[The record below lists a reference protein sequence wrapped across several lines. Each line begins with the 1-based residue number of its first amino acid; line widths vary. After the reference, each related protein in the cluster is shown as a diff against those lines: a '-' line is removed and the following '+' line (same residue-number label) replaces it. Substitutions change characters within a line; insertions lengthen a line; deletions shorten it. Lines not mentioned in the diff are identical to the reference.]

1 LRSPSYSW
9 HSRGLAMSLIEIE
22 DLTFS
27 YTSQRQEPALRNLS
41 CSIEQGS
48 FVGITGLADAGKS
61 TFCRLIAG
69 YIPHFFHGEFSGRVS
84 VAATDTRETT
94 IGELAERVGFVFE
107 NPFDQLTG
115 ASLTVLEEAA
125 FALENMG
132 LAREEIRLR
141 AEKSLSQ
148 VGMGDLKDRHPQQLS
163 GGQSQRLALA
173 SILAVQPEVFIL
185 DEPTSQLDPLGVEE
199 VFDVIT
205 DMHSTGNTLIVV
217 SQDLDHLAIRAD
229 RLIVIDRGE
238 IKWDGEPRE
247 VLLDAAE
254 ARYPILIP
262 DVLQI
267 SRKLREAGRIP
278 SNSPVPLTVV
288 QAAKELSSIDTPG
301 SAAQTIASDRTSRRS
316 KEKRSNEI
324 VFEDVHF
331 DYPTGVSAIRGISL
345 SLDEGCVCIVGQ
357 NGSGKTTFA
366 RHLNGL
372 LKPTR
377 GHVLVRGKDTREYRV
392 AELAREVGLA
402 FQNPDD
408 QLFRSTVE
416 EEVRF
421 GPDNVGASPEESK
434 RLVTSAMELMG
445 LEAVREKKPHDL
457 GVPERKRVATASVIA
472 MNTPVVVLDE
482 PSGGQDA
489 EGIDLLGHLV
499 GHLVE
504 QGKLVIVVTHD
515 VKFAARQADRVIAL
529 HQGQVLLDDDPRTVF
544 GREEDLALTHVE
556 PPAVTR
562 LGKLLGL
569 DETLLLPEELVADF
583 APE

>member
-1 LRSPSYSW
+1 MADS
-9 HSRGLAMSLIEIE
+9 AVSLIEIE

-27 YTSQRQEPALRNLS
+27 YSTQQHEPALRNLS

-48 FVGITGLADAGKS
+48 FVGITGLAEAGKS

-69 YIPHFFHGEFSGRVS
+69 YIPHFFQGEFSGRVN
-84 VAATDTRETT
+84 VAGKDTRETT
-94 IGELAERVGFVFE
+94 IGELAEWVGFVFE

-132 LAREEIRLR
+132 LAREQIRLR
-141 AEKSLSQ
+141 AEKSLTQ
-148 VGMGDLKDRHPQQLS
+148 VGMEDLKDRHPQQLS

-199 VFDVIT
+199 VFDVIS
-205 DMHSTGNTLIVV
+205 DMHTRGNTLIVV
-217 SQDLDHLAIRAD
+217 SQDLDHLALRAD
-229 RLIVIDRGE
+229 RLMVIDKGE

-247 VLLDAAE
+247 VLLEAAE

-262 DVLQI
+262 DVLEI
-267 SRKLREAGRIP
+267 SRKLRAAGRIP
-278 SNSPVPLTVV
+278 SNPPLPLTVE
-288 QAAKELSSIDTPG
+288 QAANELYSIGTPG
-301 SAAQTIASDRTSRRS
+301 SAETIAAGRTSRHSKVESS
-316 KEKRSNEI
+316 KEL
-324 VFEDVHF
+324 VFEDVHY
-331 DYPTGVSAIRGISL
+331 DYPTGVSAIRGVSL

-357 NGSGKTTFA
+357 NGAGKTTFA
-366 RHLNGL
+366 KHLNGL
-372 LKPTR
+372 LRPTR
-377 GHVLVRGKDTREYRV
+377 GRVLVRGKDTREYRV

-421 GPDNVGASPEESK
+421 GPDNVGAGPEEAK
-434 RLVTSAMELMG
+434 RMVAFAMDLMG
-445 LEAVREKKPHDL
+445 LEAVPEKKPHDL

-482 PSGGQDA
+482 PTGGQDA
-489 EGIDLLGHLV
+489 EGIELLGQLV
-499 GHLVE
+499 GQLVQ
-504 QGKLVIVVTHD
+504 QGKLVVVVTHD
-515 VKFAARQADRVIAL
+515 VNFAARHADRVIAL
-529 HQGQVLLDDDPRTVF
+529 YQGRVLLDDYPRTVF
-544 GREEDLALTHVE
+544 GREETLACTHVE

-569 DETLLLPEELVADF
+569 DETLLSSEELLAVY

>member
-1 LRSPSYSW
+1 MADS
-9 HSRGLAMSLIEIE
+9 AVSLIEIE

-27 YTSQRQEPALRNLS
+27 YSTQQHEPALRNLS

-48 FVGITGLADAGKS
+48 FVGITGLAEAGKS

-69 YIPHFFHGEFSGRVS
+69 YIPHFFQGEFSGRVN
-84 VAATDTRETT
+84 VAGKDTRETT
-94 IGELAERVGFVFE
+94 IGELAEWVGFVFE

-132 LAREEIRLR
+132 LAREQIRLR
-141 AEKSLSQ
+141 AEKSLTQ
-148 VGMGDLKDRHPQQLS
+148 VGMEDLKDRHPQQLS

-199 VFDVIT
+199 VFDVIS
-205 DMHSTGNTLIVV
+205 DMHTRGNTLIVV

-229 RLIVIDRGE
+229 RLMVIDKGE
-238 IKWDGEPRE
+238 IKWDGEPQE
-247 VLLDAAE
+247 VLLEAAE

-262 DVLQI
+262 DVLEI
-267 SRKLREAGRIP
+267 SRKLRAAGRLP
-278 SNSPVPLTVV
+278 SNPPLPLTVE
-288 QAAKELSSIDTPG
+288 QAAIELSSIDTSG
-301 SAAQTIASDRTSRRS
+301 SDETIAAGRTSRHSKVESS
-316 KEKRSNEI
+316 KELLL
-324 VFEDVHF
+324 EDVHY
-331 DYPTGVSAIRGISL
+331 DYPTGVSAIRGVSL
-345 SLDEGCVCIVGQ
+345 SLDEGCVCIIGQ
-357 NGSGKTTFA
+357 NGAGKTTFA
-366 RHLNGL
+366 KHLNGL
-372 LKPTR
+372 LRPTR
-377 GHVLVRGKDTREYRV
+377 GRVLVRGKDTREYRV

-421 GPDNVGASPEESK
+421 GPDNVGAGPEEAK
-434 RLVTSAMELMG
+434 RMVAFAMDLMG
-445 LEAVREKKPHDL
+445 LEAVPEKKPHDL
-457 GVPERKRVATASVIA
+457 GVSERKRVATASVIA

-482 PSGGQDA
+482 PTGGQDA
-489 EGIDLLGHLV
+489 EGIELLGQLV
-499 GHLVE
+499 GQLVR
-504 QGKLVIVVTHD
+504 QGKLVVIVTHD
-515 VKFAARQADRVIAL
+515 VMFAARHADRVIAL
-529 HQGQVLLDDDPRTVF
+529 YQGRVLLDDDPRTVF
-544 GREEDLALTHVE
+544 GREETLARTHVE

-569 DETLLLPEELVADF
+569 EETFLSPEELLAVF

>member
-1 LRSPSYSW
+1 
-9 HSRGLAMSLIEIE
+9 MSLIEIE

-27 YTSQRQEPALRNLS
+27 YAAQRQEPALRNVS
-41 CSIEQGS
+41 CTIEQGT
-48 FVGITGLADAGKS
+48 FVGITGLAEAGKS

-69 YIPHFFHGEFSGRVS
+69 YIPHFFHGELSGRVS
-84 VAATDTRETT
+84 VAGTDTREAT

-132 LAREEIRLR
+132 LKREEIRLR

-148 VGMGDLKDRHPQQLS
+148 VGMEELKDRHPQQLS

-205 DMHSTGNTLIVV
+205 NMHRGGNTLIVV
-217 SQDLDHLAIRAD
+217 SQDLDHLAVRAD
-229 RLIVIDRGE
+229 RLIAIDKGE
-238 IKWDGEPRE
+238 IKWDGEPRD
-247 VLLDAAE
+247 VLLEAAE
-254 ARYPILIP
+254 ASYPILIP
-262 DVLQI
+262 DVLEI

-278 SNSPVPLTVV
+278 SDSPVPLTVE
-288 QAAKELSSIDTPG
+288 QAAHELSSIDTTG
-301 SAAQTIASDRTSRRS
+301 SASQAIAAGRTSRRS
-316 KEKRSNEI
+316 KTQSSDEI
-324 VFEDVHF
+324 LFEDVYY

-357 NGSGKTTFA
+357 NGAGKTTLA

-377 GHVLVRGKDTREYRV
+377 GRVLVRGKDTREYRV

-421 GPDNVGASPEESK
+421 GPDNVGASREESR
-434 RLVTSAMELMG
+434 RLIDSAIDLMG

-482 PSGGQDA
+482 PTGGQDA
-489 EGIDLLGHLV
+489 EGIDLLGQLV
-499 GHLVE
+499 DTLVQ
-504 QGKLVIVVTHD
+504 QGKLVLVVTHD
-515 VKFAARQADRVIAL
+515 VEFAARHADRVIAL
-529 HQGQVLLDDDPRTVF
+529 HQGRVLLDDDPRTVF
-544 GREEDLALTHVE
+544 GREEDLVRTHVE

-569 DETLLLPEELVADF
+569 DETLLLPEELLAVF

>member
-1 LRSPSYSW
+1 MANS
-9 HSRGLAMSLIEIE
+9 AVSLIEIE

-27 YTSQRQEPALRNLS
+27 YSTQQHEPALRNLS

-48 FVGITGLADAGKS
+48 FVGITGLAEAGKS

-69 YIPHFFHGEFSGRVS
+69 YIPHFFQGEFSGRVN
-84 VAATDTRETT
+84 VAGKDTTETT
-94 IGELAERVGFVFE
+94 IGELAEWVGFVFE

-132 LAREEIRLR
+132 LAREQIRLR
-141 AEKSLSQ
+141 AEKSLTQ
-148 VGMGDLKDRHPQQLS
+148 VGMEDLKDRHPQQLS

-173 SILAVQPEVFIL
+173 SIIAVQPEVFIL

-199 VFDVIT
+199 VFDVIS
-205 DMHSTGNTLIVV
+205 DMHTRGNTLIVV
-217 SQDLDHLAIRAD
+217 SQDLDHLAIRSD
-229 RLIVIDRGE
+229 RLMVIDKGE

-247 VLLDAAE
+247 VLLEAAE

-262 DVLQI
+262 DVLEI
-267 SRKLREAGRIP
+267 SRKLRAAGRIP
-278 SNSPVPLTVV
+278 SNPPLPLTVE
-288 QAAKELSSIDTPG
+288 QAANELSSIDIPG
-301 SAAQTIASDRTSRRS
+301 SAETIAAGRTSRHWKVESS
-316 KEKRSNEI
+316 KELL
-324 VFEDVHF
+324 FEDVHY
-331 DYPTGVSAIRGISL
+331 DYPTGVSAIRGVSL

-357 NGSGKTTFA
+357 NGAGKTTFA
-366 RHLNGL
+366 KHLNGL
-372 LKPTR
+372 LRPTR
-377 GHVLVRGKDTREYRV
+377 GRVLVRGKDTREYRV

-421 GPDNVGASPEESK
+421 GPDNVGASPEEAK
-434 RLVTSAMELMG
+434 RMVAFAMDLMG
-445 LEAVREKKPHDL
+445 LEAVPEKKPHDL

-482 PSGGQDA
+482 PTGGQDA
-489 EGIDLLGHLV
+489 EGIELLGQLV
-499 GHLVE
+499 GQLVQ
-504 QGKLVIVVTHD
+504 QGKLVVVVTHD
-515 VKFAARQADRVIAL
+515 VMFAARHADRVIAL
-529 HQGQVLLDDDPRTVF
+529 YQGRVLLDDDPRTVF
-544 GREEDLALTHVE
+544 GREETLARTHVE

-569 DETLLLPEELVADF
+569 DETLLSPEELLAVF

>member
-1 LRSPSYSW
+1 MADS
-9 HSRGLAMSLIEIE
+9 AVSLIEIE

-27 YTSQRQEPALRNLS
+27 YSTQQHEPALRNLS

-48 FVGITGLADAGKS
+48 FVGITGLAEAGKS

-69 YIPHFFHGEFSGRVS
+69 YIPHFFQGEFSGRVN
-84 VAATDTRETT
+84 VAGKDTRETT
-94 IGELAERVGFVFE
+94 IGELAEWVGFVFE

-132 LAREEIRLR
+132 LAREQIRLR
-141 AEKSLSQ
+141 AEKSLTQ
-148 VGMGDLKDRHPQQLS
+148 VGMEDLKDRHPQQLS

-173 SILAVQPEVFIL
+173 SILAIQPEVFIL

-199 VFDVIT
+199 VFDVIS
-205 DMHSTGNTLIVV
+205 DMHTRGNTLIVV

-229 RLIVIDRGE
+229 RLMVIDKAE

-247 VLLDAAE
+247 VLLEAAE

-262 DVLQI
+262 DVLEI
-267 SRKLREAGRIP
+267 SCKLRAAGRIP
-278 SNSPVPLTVV
+278 SNPPLPLTVE
-288 QAAKELSSIDTPG
+288 QAANELSSIVTPD
-301 SAAQTIASDRTSRRS
+301 SAEIIAAGRTSRHSKVESS
-316 KEKRSNEI
+316 KEL
-324 VFEDVHF
+324 VFEDVHY
-331 DYPTGVSAIRGISL
+331 DYPTGVSAIRGVSL

-357 NGSGKTTFA
+357 NGAGKTTFA
-366 RHLNGL
+366 KHLNGL
-372 LKPTR
+372 LRPTR
-377 GHVLVRGKDTREYRV
+377 GRVLVRGKDTREYRV

-421 GPDNVGASPEESK
+421 GPDNVGAGPEEAK
-434 RLVTSAMELMG
+434 RMVAFAMDLMG
-445 LEAVREKKPHDL
+445 LEAVPEKKPHDL

-482 PSGGQDA
+482 PTGGQDA
-489 EGIDLLGHLV
+489 EGIELLGQLV
-499 GHLVE
+499 GQLVQ
-504 QGKLVIVVTHD
+504 QGKLVVVVTHD
-515 VKFAARQADRVIAL
+515 VNFAARHADRVIAL
-529 HQGQVLLDDDPRTVF
+529 YQGRVLLDDVPRTVF
-544 GREEDLALTHVE
+544 GREETLARTHVE

-569 DETLLLPEELVADF
+569 EETLLSPEELLAVF

>member
-1 LRSPSYSW
+1 
-9 HSRGLAMSLIEIE
+9 MSLIEIE

-27 YTSQRQEPALRNLS
+27 YSTQQHEPALRNLS

-48 FVGITGLADAGKS
+48 FVGITGLAEAGKS

-69 YIPHFFHGEFSGRVS
+69 YIPHFFQGEFSGRVN
-84 VAATDTRETT
+84 VAGKDTRETT
-94 IGELAERVGFVFE
+94 IGELAEWVGFVFE

-132 LAREEIRLR
+132 LAREQIRLR
-141 AEKSLSQ
+141 AEKSLTQ
-148 VGMGDLKDRHPQQLS
+148 VGMEDLKDRHPQQLS

-173 SILAVQPEVFIL
+173 SILAIQPEVFIL
-185 DEPTSQLDPLGVEE
+185 DEPASQLDPLGVEE
-199 VFDVIT
+199 VFDVIS
-205 DMHSTGNTLIVV
+205 DMHTRGNTLIVV

-229 RLIVIDRGE
+229 RLMVIDKAE

-247 VLLDAAE
+247 VLLEAAE

-262 DVLQI
+262 DVLEI
-267 SRKLREAGRIP
+267 SRKLRAAGRIP
-278 SNSPVPLTVV
+278 SNPPLPLTVE
-288 QAAKELSSIDTPG
+288 QAANELSSIDTPG
-301 SAAQTIASDRTSRRS
+301 SAETIAAGRTSRHSKVESS
-316 KEKRSNEI
+316 KEL
-324 VFEDVHF
+324 VFEDVHY
-331 DYPTGVSAIRGISL
+331 DYPTGVSAIRGVSL

-357 NGSGKTTFA
+357 NGAGKTTFA
-366 RHLNGL
+366 KHLNGL
-372 LKPTR
+372 LRPTR
-377 GHVLVRGKDTREYRV
+377 GRVLVRGKDTREYRV

-421 GPDNVGASPEESK
+421 GPDNVGAGPEEAK
-434 RLVTSAMELMG
+434 RMVAFAMDLMG
-445 LEAVREKKPHDL
+445 LEAVPEKKPHDL

-482 PSGGQDA
+482 PTGGQDA
-489 EGIDLLGHLV
+489 EGIELLGQLV
-499 GHLVE
+499 GQLVQ
-504 QGKLVIVVTHD
+504 QGKLVVVVTHD
-515 VKFAARQADRVIAL
+515 VNFAARHADRVIAL
-529 HQGQVLLDDDPRTVF
+529 YQGRVLLDDDPRTVF
-544 GREEDLALTHVE
+544 AREETLARTHVE

-569 DETLLLPEELVADF
+569 NETLLLPEELLAVF
-583 APE
+583 ASE

>member
-1 LRSPSYSW
+1 
-9 HSRGLAMSLIEIE
+9 MSLIEIE

-27 YTSQRQEPALRNLS
+27 YASQRHEPALRNLS
-41 CSIEQGS
+41 CSIEQGT
-48 FVGITGLADAGKS
+48 FVGITGLAEAGKS

-69 YIPHFFHGEFSGRVS
+69 YIPHFFDGEFSGS
-84 VAATDTRETT
+84 VNVAGTDTRETT

-115 ASLTVLEEAA
+115 ASLTVLEETA

-132 LAREEIRLR
+132 LAREEIGLR

-199 VFDVIT
+199 VFEVIS
-205 DMHSTGNTLIVV
+205 DMHGRGNTLIVV
-217 SQDLDHLAIRAD
+217 SQDLDHLALHAD
-229 RLIVIDRGE
+229 RLMVIDKGE

-247 VLLDAAE
+247 VLLEAAE

-262 DVLQI
+262 DVLEI
-267 SRKLREAGRIP
+267 SRKLRAVGRIP
-278 SNSPVPLTVV
+278 SNSPVPLTVE
-288 QAAKELSSIDTPG
+288 QAARELSSIDAPG
-301 SAAQTIASDRTSRRS
+301 SAAETIAAGRTSRHS
-316 KEKRSNEI
+316 KVESRKELL
-324 VFEDVHF
+324 FEDVHY
-331 DYPTGVSAIRGISL
+331 DYPTGVSAIRGVSL

-357 NGSGKTTFA
+357 NGAGKTTFA
-366 RHLNGL
+366 KHLNGL
-372 LKPTR
+372 LRPTR
-377 GHVLVRGKDTREYRV
+377 GRVLVRGKDTREYRV

-421 GPDNVGASPEESK
+421 GPDNVGASAEEAK
-434 RLVTSAMELMG
+434 RLVASAMGLMG

-482 PSGGQDA
+482 PTGGQDA
-489 EGIDLLGHLV
+489 EGIALLGQLV
-499 GHLVE
+499 GQLVQ
-504 QGKLVIVVTHD
+504 QGKLVVVATHD
-515 VKFAARQADRVIAL
+515 VTFAARHADRIIAL
-529 HQGQVLLDDDPRTVF
+529 HQGRVLLDDDPRTVF
-544 GREEDLALTHVE
+544 GREEILARTHVE

-569 DETLLLPEELVADF
+569 ADTLLSPEELLTVFD
-583 APE
+583 PE

>member
-1 LRSPSYSW
+1 V
-9 HSRGLAMSLIEIE
+9 SLIEIE

-27 YTSQRQEPALRNLS
+27 YSTQQHEPALRNLS

-48 FVGITGLADAGKS
+48 FVGITGLAEAGKS

-69 YIPHFFHGEFSGRVS
+69 YIPHFFQGEFSGRVN
-84 VAATDTRETT
+84 VAGKDTRETT
-94 IGELAERVGFVFE
+94 IGELAEWVGFVFE

-132 LAREEIRLR
+132 LAREQIRLR
-141 AEKSLSQ
+141 AEKSLTQ
-148 VGMGDLKDRHPQQLS
+148 VGMEDLKDRHPQQLS

-199 VFDVIT
+199 VFDVIS
-205 DMHSTGNTLIVV
+205 DMHTRGNTLIVV

-229 RLIVIDRGE
+229 RLMVIDKAE

-247 VLLDAAE
+247 VLLEAAE

-262 DVLQI
+262 DVLEI
-267 SRKLREAGRIP
+267 SCKLRAAGRIP
-278 SNSPVPLTVV
+278 SNPPLPLTVE
-288 QAAKELSSIDTPG
+288 QAANELSSIVTPD
-301 SAAQTIASDRTSRRS
+301 SAEIIAAGRTSRHSKVESS
-316 KEKRSNEI
+316 KEL
-324 VFEDVHF
+324 VFEDVHY
-331 DYPTGVSAIRGISL
+331 DYPTGVSAIRGVSL

-357 NGSGKTTFA
+357 NGAGKTTFA
-366 RHLNGL
+366 KHLNGL
-372 LKPTR
+372 LRPTR
-377 GHVLVRGKDTREYRV
+377 GRVLVRGKDTREYRV

-421 GPDNVGASPEESK
+421 GPDNVGAGPEEAK
-434 RLVTSAMELMG
+434 RMVAFAMDLMG
-445 LEAVREKKPHDL
+445 LEAVPEKKPHDL

-482 PSGGQDA
+482 PTGGQDA
-489 EGIDLLGHLV
+489 EGIELLGQLV
-499 GHLVE
+499 GQLVQ
-504 QGKLVIVVTHD
+504 QGKLVVVVTHD
-515 VKFAARQADRVIAL
+515 VNFAARHADRVIAL
-529 HQGQVLLDDDPRTVF
+529 YQGRVLLDDYPRTVF
-544 GREEDLALTHVE
+544 GREETLACTHVE

-569 DETLLLPEELVADF
+569 DETLLSPEELLAVF

>member
-1 LRSPSYSW
+1 V
-9 HSRGLAMSLIEIE
+9 SLVEIE
-22 DLTFS
+22 ELTFS
-27 YTSQRQEPALRNLS
+27 YASQQHEPALRNLS
-41 CSIEQGS
+41 CTIEQGS
-48 FVGITGLADAGKS
+48 FVGITGLAEAGKS

-69 YIPHFFHGEFSGRVS
+69 YIPHFFHGEFSGKVN
-84 VAATDTRETT
+84 VAGTDTRETT

-141 AEKSLSQ
+141 AENSLSQ
-148 VGMGDLKDRHPQQLS
+148 VGMEDLKDRHPQQLS

-205 DMHSTGNTLIVV
+205 DMHRGGNTLIVV

-229 RLIVIDRGE
+229 RLMVIDRGE
-238 IKWDGEPRE
+238 IKWDGEPRK
-247 VLLDAAE
+247 VLLEAAE

-267 SRKLREAGRIP
+267 SRKLRAAGRIP
-278 SNSPVPLTVV
+278 STSPVPLTVE
-288 QAAKELSSIDTPG
+288 QAAKELSSINTPG
-301 SAAQTIASDRTSRRS
+301 SAAQTIAAGRTSRHSKVESS
-316 KEKRSNEI
+316 KEL
-324 VFEDVHF
+324 VFEDVHY
-331 DYPTGVSAIRGISL
+331 DYPTGVSAIRGVSL

-357 NGSGKTTFA
+357 NGAGKTTFA
-366 RHLNGL
+366 KHLNGL
-372 LKPTR
+372 LRPTR
-377 GHVLVRGKDTREYRV
+377 GRVMVRGKDTREYRV

-421 GPDNVGASPEESK
+421 GPDNVGASPEEAK
-434 RLVTSAMELMG
+434 RLVATAMDLMD

-457 GVPERKRVATASVIA
+457 GVPERKRVAIASVIA

-482 PSGGQDA
+482 PTGGQDA
-489 EGIDLLGHLV
+489 EGIDLLGQLV
-499 GHLVE
+499 AQLVR

-515 VKFAARQADRVIAL
+515 VKFAALHADRVIAL
-529 HQGQVLLDDDPRTVF
+529 HQGRVLLDDDPRTVF
-544 GREEDLALTHVE
+544 SREEALARTHVE
-556 PPAVTR
+556 PPAVTQ

-569 DETLLLPEELVADF
+569 EETLLLPEELLAVF

>member
-1 LRSPSYSW
+1 
-9 HSRGLAMSLIEIE
+9 MSLIEIE

-27 YTSQRQEPALRNLS
+27 YASQRHEPALRNLS
-41 CSIEQGS
+41 CSIEQGT
-48 FVGITGLADAGKS
+48 FVGITGLAEAGKS

-69 YIPHFFHGEFSGRVS
+69 YIPHFFDGEFSGS
-84 VAATDTRETT
+84 VNVAGTDTRETT

-115 ASLTVLEEAA
+115 ASLTVLEETA

-132 LAREEIRLR
+132 LAREEIGLR

-199 VFDVIT
+199 VFEVIS
-205 DMHSTGNTLIVV
+205 DMHGRGNTLIVV
-217 SQDLDHLAIRAD
+217 SQDLDHLALHAD
-229 RLIVIDRGE
+229 RLMVIDKGE

-247 VLLDAAE
+247 VLLEAAE

-262 DVLQI
+262 DVLEI
-267 SRKLREAGRIP
+267 SRKLRAVGRIP
-278 SNSPVPLTVV
+278 SNSPVPLTVE
-288 QAAKELSSIDTPG
+288 QAARELSSIDAPG
-301 SAAQTIASDRTSRRS
+301 SAAETIAAGRTSRHS
-316 KEKRSNEI
+316 KVESRKELL
-324 VFEDVHF
+324 FEDVHY
-331 DYPTGVSAIRGISL
+331 DYPTGVSAIRGVSL

-357 NGSGKTTFA
+357 NGAGKTTFA
-366 RHLNGL
+366 KHLNGL
-372 LKPTR
+372 LRPTR
-377 GHVLVRGKDTREYRV
+377 GRVLVRGKDTREYRV

-421 GPDNVGASPEESK
+421 GPDNVGAGAEEAK
-434 RLVTSAMELMG
+434 RLVASAMGLMG

-482 PSGGQDA
+482 PTGGQDA
-489 EGIDLLGHLV
+489 EGIALLGQLV
-499 GHLVE
+499 GQLVQ
-504 QGKLVIVVTHD
+504 QGKLVVVATHD
-515 VKFAARQADRVIAL
+515 VTFAARHADRVIAL
-529 HQGQVLLDDDPRTVF
+529 HQGRVLLDDDPRTVF
-544 GREEDLALTHVE
+544 GREEILARTHVE

-569 DETLLLPEELVADF
+569 ADTLLSPEELLTVFD
-583 APE
+583 PE

>member
-1 LRSPSYSW
+1 V
-9 HSRGLAMSLIEIE
+9 ADTVVSLIEIE

-27 YTSQRQEPALRNLS
+27 YASQQHEPALRNLS
-41 CSIEQGS
+41 CSIEQGT
-48 FVGITGLADAGKS
+48 FVGITGLAEAGKS

-69 YIPHFFHGEFSGRVS
+69 YIPHFFQGEFSGRVN
-84 VAATDTRETT
+84 VAGKDTRETT

-132 LAREEIRLR
+132 LAREQIRLR
-141 AEKSLSQ
+141 AEKSISQ
-148 VGMGDLKDRHPQQLS
+148 VGMEDLKHRHPQQLS

-185 DEPTSQLDPLGVEE
+185 DEPTSQLDSLGVEE
-199 VFDVIT
+199 VFDVIS
-205 DMHSTGNTLIVV
+205 DMHSRGNTLIVV
-217 SQDLDHLAIRAD
+217 SQDLDHLALHAD
-229 RLIVIDRGE
+229 RLIVIDEGE

-247 VLLDAAE
+247 VLLEAAE

-262 DVLQI
+262 DVLEI
-267 SRKLREAGRIP
+267 SLKLRAAGRIP
-278 SNSPVPLTVV
+278 SNPPLPLTVE
-288 QAAKELSSIDTPG
+288 QAANELSSIDTPG
-301 SAAQTIASDRTSRRS
+301 PAETIAAGRTSRHSKVESS
-316 KEKRSNEI
+316 KELL
-324 VFEDVHF
+324 FEDVHY
-331 DYPTGVSAIRGISL
+331 DYPTGVSAIRGVSL

-357 NGSGKTTFA
+357 NGAGKTTFA
-366 RHLNGL
+366 KHLNGL
-372 LKPTR
+372 LRPTR
-377 GHVLVRGKDTREYRV
+377 GRVLVRGKDTREYRV

-421 GPDNVGASPEESK
+421 GPDNVGASPEEAK
-434 RLVTSAMELMG
+434 RMVASAMHLMG

-482 PSGGQDA
+482 PTGGQDA
-489 EGIDLLGHLV
+489 EGIELLGQLV
-499 GHLVE
+499 GQLVQ
-504 QGKLVIVVTHD
+504 QGKLVVVVTHD
-515 VKFAARQADRVIAL
+515 VKFAARHADRVIAL
-529 HQGQVLLDDDPRTVF
+529 HQGRVLLDDDPRTVF
-544 GREEDLALTHVE
+544 GREETLARTHVE

-569 DETLLLPEELVADF
+569 DETLLSPEELLAVF

>member
-1 LRSPSYSW
+1 
-9 HSRGLAMSLIEIE
+9 MSLIEIE

-27 YTSQRQEPALRNLS
+27 YASKQHEPALRNLR
-41 CSIEQGS
+41 CTIEQGS
-48 FVGITGLADAGKS
+48 FVGITGPAEAGKT

-69 YIPHFFHGEFSGRVS
+69 YIPHFFHGEFSGNVN
-84 VAATDTRETT
+84 VAGTDTRETT
-94 IGELAERVGFVFE
+94 IGDLAERVGFVFE

-148 VGMGDLKDRHPQQLS
+148 VGMEDLKDRHPQQLS

-205 DMHSTGNTLIVV
+205 DMHRGGNTLIVV

-229 RLIVIDRGE
+229 RLMVIDEGE
-238 IKWDGEPRE
+238 IKWDGEPRK
-247 VLLDAAE
+247 VLLEAAE

-262 DVLQI
+262 DVLEI
-267 SRKLREAGRIP
+267 SRKLRAAGRIP
-278 SNSPVPLTVV
+278 STSAVPLTVE
-288 QAAKELSSIDTPG
+288 QAAKELSPINIPG
-301 SAAQTIASDRTSRRS
+301 SAAQTIVAGRASHQPTVESS
-316 KEKRSNEI
+316 KELL
-324 VFEDVHF
+324 FEDVHY
-331 DYPTGVSAIRGISL
+331 DYPTGVSAIRGVSL

-357 NGSGKTTFA
+357 NGAGKTTLA
-366 RHLNGL
+366 KHLNGL
-372 LKPTR
+372 LQPTR
-377 GHVLVRGKDTREYRV
+377 GRVLVRGKDTREYRV

-416 EEVRF
+416 VEVRF
-421 GPDNVGASPEESK
+421 GPDNVGASPEEAK
-434 RLVTSAMELMG
+434 RLVATAMDLMG
-445 LEAVREKKPHDL
+445 LEAVRQKKPHDL

-482 PSGGQDA
+482 PTGGQDA
-489 EGIDLLGHLV
+489 KGIELLGQLV
-499 GHLVE
+499 GQLVQ

-515 VKFAARQADRVIAL
+515 VKFAAQHADRVIAL
-529 HQGQVLLDDDPRTVF
+529 HQGRVLMDDDPRTVF
-544 GREEDLALTHVE
+544 GREEALALTHVE

-562 LGKLLGL
+562 LGKLMGL
-569 DETLLLPEELVADF
+569 DETLLSPEELLAVF

>member
-1 LRSPSYSW
+1 
-9 HSRGLAMSLIEIE
+9 MSLIEIE

-27 YTSQRQEPALRNLS
+27 YTSQQNEPALKNLS
-41 CSIEQGS
+41 CTIEQGS
-48 FVGITGLADAGKS
+48 FVGITGLAEAGKS
-61 TFCRLIAG
+61 TFCRLMAG
-69 YIPHFFHGEFSGRVS
+69 YIPHFFHGEFSGKVN
-84 VAATDTRETT
+84 VTGTDTRETT
-94 IGELAERVGFVFE
+94 IGELAEKVGFVFE

-132 LAREEIRLR
+132 LAREQIRLR

-148 VGMGDLKDRHPQQLS
+148 VGMEDLKDRHPQQLS

-173 SILAVQPEVFIL
+173 SILAVQPDVFIL

-205 DMHSTGNTLIVV
+205 DMHRAGNTLIVV

-229 RLIVIDRGE
+229 RLMVIDKGE
-238 IKWDGEPRE
+238 IKWDGEPRK
-247 VLLDAAE
+247 VLLEAAE
-254 ARYPILIP
+254 TRYPILIP
-262 DVLQI
+262 DVLEI
-267 SRKLREAGRIP
+267 SRKLRATGRIP
-278 SNSPVPLTVV
+278 STSPVPLTVE

-301 SAAQTIASDRTSRRS
+301 SAAQTIAASRTSRNS
-316 KEKRSNEI
+316 KVESSNEI

-331 DYPTGVSAIRGISL
+331 HYPTGVSAIRGVSL
-345 SLDEGCVCIVGQ
+345 SLAEGCICIVGQ
-357 NGSGKTTFA
+357 NGAGKTTFA
-366 RHLNGL
+366 KHLNGL
-372 LKPTR
+372 LRPTR
-377 GHVLVRGKDTREYRV
+377 GRVLVRGKDTREYRV

-421 GPDNVGASPEESK
+421 GPDNVGAGPEEAK
-434 RLVTSAMELMG
+434 RMVATAMDLMG

-482 PSGGQDA
+482 PTGGQDA
-489 EGIDLLGHLV
+489 EGIDLLGILV
-499 GHLVE
+499 GSLVQ

-515 VKFAARQADRVIAL
+515 VKFAARHADRVIAL
-529 HQGQVLLDDDPRTVF
+529 HQGRVLLDDGPRTVF
-544 GREEDLALTHVE
+544 GREETLARTHVE

-569 DETLLLPEELVADF
+569 DETFLSPQELLAVLNPE
-583 APE
+583 

>member
-1 LRSPSYSW
+1 MADS
-9 HSRGLAMSLIEIE
+9 AVSLIEIE

-27 YTSQRQEPALRNLS
+27 YSTQQHEPALRNLS
-41 CSIEQGS
+41 CTIEQGS
-48 FVGITGLADAGKS
+48 FVGITGLAEAGKS

-69 YIPHFFHGEFSGRVS
+69 YIPHFFHGEFSGKVN
-84 VAATDTRETT
+84 VGGTDTRETT
-94 IGELAERVGFVFE
+94 IGELAQRVGFVFE

-148 VGMGDLKDRHPQQLS
+148 AGMEDLKDRHPQQLS

-199 VFDVIT
+199 LFDVIT
-205 DMHSTGNTLIVV
+205 DMHDRGNTLIVV
-217 SQDLDHLAIRAD
+217 SQDLDHLAMRAD
-229 RLIVIDRGE
+229 RLMVIDKGE
-238 IKWDGEPRE
+238 IKWEGEPRK
-247 VLLDAAE
+247 VLLEAAE

-262 DVLQI
+262 DVLEI
-267 SRKLREAGRIP
+267 SRKLRAAGRIP
-278 SNSPVPLTVV
+278 STTPVPLTVE
-288 QAAKELSSIDTPG
+288 QAAKELSSINTPG
-301 SAAQTIASDRTSRRS
+301 SAAQTLAAGDTSRHSRVESS
-316 KEKRSNEI
+316 KEV
-324 VFEDVHF
+324 VFEDVHY
-331 DYPTGVSAIRGISL
+331 DYPTGVSAIRGVSL

-357 NGSGKTTFA
+357 NGAGKTTFA
-366 RHLNGL
+366 KHLNGL
-372 LKPTR
+372 LRPTR
-377 GHVLVRGKDTREYRV
+377 GRVLVRGKDTREYRV

-416 EEVRF
+416 EEVCF
-421 GPDNVGASPEESK
+421 GPDNVGASPEEAK
-434 RLVTSAMELMG
+434 RLVATAMDLMD
-445 LEAVREKKPHDL
+445 LEAVREKRPHDL

-482 PSGGQDA
+482 PTGGQDA
-489 EGIDLLGHLV
+489 EGIDLLGQLV
-499 GHLVE
+499 GQLVR

-515 VKFAARQADRVIAL
+515 VTFAALHADRVIAL
-529 HQGQVLLDDDPRTVF
+529 HQGRVLLDDDPRTVF
-544 GREEDLALTHVE
+544 GREEALASTHVE

-562 LGKLLGL
+562 LGKLLDL
-569 DETLLLPEELVADF
+569 DETLLTPEEFLAVFD
-583 APE
+583 PK

>member
-1 LRSPSYSW
+1 
-9 HSRGLAMSLIEIE
+9 LADSAVSLIEIE

-27 YTSQRQEPALRNLS
+27 YASQQHEPALRNLS
-41 CSIEQGS
+41 CTIEHGS
-48 FVGITGLADAGKS
+48 FVGITGLAEAGKS

-69 YIPHFFHGEFSGRVS
+69 YIPHFFHGEFSGKVN
-84 VAATDTRETT
+84 VAGTDTRETT

-148 VGMGDLKDRHPQQLS
+148 VGMEDLKDRHPQQLS

-205 DMHSTGNTLIVV
+205 DMHHGGNTLIVV

-229 RLIVIDRGE
+229 RLMVIDRGE
-238 IKWDGEPRE
+238 IKWDGEPRK
-247 VLLDAAE
+247 VLLEAAE

-267 SRKLREAGRIP
+267 SRKLRAAGRIP
-278 SNSPVPLTVV
+278 STSPVPLTVE
-288 QAAKELSSIDTPG
+288 QAAKELSSINTPG
-301 SAAQTIASDRTSRRS
+301 SAAQTIAAGRTSRHSKVESS
-316 KEKRSNEI
+316 KEL
-324 VFEDVHF
+324 VFEDVHY
-331 DYPTGVSAIRGISL
+331 DYPTGVTAIRGVSL

-357 NGSGKTTFA
+357 NGAGKTTFA
-366 RHLNGL
+366 KHLNGL
-372 LKPTR
+372 LRPTR
-377 GHVLVRGKDTREYRV
+377 GRVLVRGKDTREYRV

-421 GPDNVGASPEESK
+421 GPDNVGASPEEAK
-434 RLVTSAMELMG
+434 RLVATAMDLMD

-482 PSGGQDA
+482 PTGGQDA
-489 EGIDLLGHLV
+489 EGIDLLGQLV
-499 GHLVE
+499 GQLVR

-529 HQGQVLLDDDPRTVF
+529 QQGRVLLDDDPRTVF
-544 GREEDLALTHVE
+544 SREEALARTHVE
-556 PPAVTR
+556 PPAVTQV
-562 LGKLLGL
+562 GKLLGL
-569 DETLLLPEELVADF
+569 DETLLTPEEFLAVF

>member
-1 LRSPSYSW
+1 MADS
-9 HSRGLAMSLIEIE
+9 AVSLIEIE

-27 YTSQRQEPALRNLS
+27 YASKQHEPALRNLR
-41 CSIEQGS
+41 CTIEQGS
-48 FVGITGLADAGKS
+48 FVGITGPAEAGKT

-69 YIPHFFHGEFSGRVS
+69 YIPHFFHGEFSGNVN
-84 VAATDTRETT
+84 VAGTDTRETT
-94 IGELAERVGFVFE
+94 IGDLAERVGFVFE

-148 VGMGDLKDRHPQQLS
+148 VGMEDLKDRHPQQLS

-205 DMHSTGNTLIVV
+205 DMHRGGNTLIVV

-229 RLIVIDRGE
+229 RLMVIDEGE
-238 IKWDGEPRE
+238 IKWDGEPRK
-247 VLLDAAE
+247 VLLEAAE

-262 DVLQI
+262 DVLEI
-267 SRKLREAGRIP
+267 SRKLRAAGRIP
-278 SNSPVPLTVV
+278 STSAVPLTVE
-288 QAAKELSSIDTPG
+288 QAAKELSPINIPG
-301 SAAQTIASDRTSRRS
+301 SAAQTIVAGRASHQPTVESS
-316 KEKRSNEI
+316 KELL
-324 VFEDVHF
+324 FEDVHY
-331 DYPTGVSAIRGISL
+331 DYPTGVSAIRGVSL

-357 NGSGKTTFA
+357 NGAGKTTLA
-366 RHLNGL
+366 KHLNGL
-372 LKPTR
+372 LQPTR
-377 GHVLVRGKDTREYRV
+377 GRVLVRGKDTREYRV

-416 EEVRF
+416 VEVRF
-421 GPDNVGASPEESK
+421 GPDNVGASPEEAK
-434 RLVTSAMELMG
+434 RLVATAMDLMG
-445 LEAVREKKPHDL
+445 LEAVRQKKPHDL

-482 PSGGQDA
+482 PTGGQDA
-489 EGIDLLGHLV
+489 KGIELLGQLV
-499 GHLVE
+499 GQLVQ

-515 VKFAARQADRVIAL
+515 VKFAAQHADRVIAL
-529 HQGQVLLDDDPRTVF
+529 HQGRVLMDDDPRTVF
-544 GREEDLALTHVE
+544 GREEALARTHVE

-562 LGKLLGL
+562 LGKLMGL
-569 DETLLLPEELVADF
+569 DETLLSPEELLAVF

>member
-1 LRSPSYSW
+1 
-9 HSRGLAMSLIEIE
+9 MSLIEIE

-27 YTSQRQEPALRNLS
+27 YTSQQNEPALKNLS
-41 CSIEQGS
+41 CTIEQGS
-48 FVGITGLADAGKS
+48 FVGITGLAEAGKS
-61 TFCRLIAG
+61 TFCRLMAG
-69 YIPHFFHGEFSGRVS
+69 YIPHFFHGEFSGKVN
-84 VAATDTRETT
+84 VAGTDTRETT
-94 IGELAERVGFVFE
+94 IGELAEKVGFVFE

-141 AEKSLSQ
+141 AEKSLSR
-148 VGMGDLKDRHPQQLS
+148 VGMEDLKDRDPQQLS

-173 SILAVQPEVFIL
+173 SLLAVRPEIFIL

-205 DMHSTGNTLIVV
+205 DMHGGGNTLIVV
-217 SQDLDHLAIRAD
+217 SQDLDHLAMRAD
-229 RLIVIDRGE
+229 RLMVIDEGE
-238 IKWDGEPRE
+238 IKWDGEPRK
-247 VLLDAAE
+247 VLLEAAE
-254 ARYPILIP
+254 ARHPILIP
-262 DVLQI
+262 DVLEI
-267 SRKLREAGRIP
+267 SRKLRAARRIP
-278 SNSPVPLTVV
+278 LTSPVPLTVE
-288 QAAKELSSIDTPG
+288 QAAKELSSINTPG
-301 SAAQTIASDRTSRRS
+301 SAAEAIASGRTSRHSKVESS
-316 KEKRSNEI
+316 KEL
-324 VFEDVHF
+324 VFEDVHY
-331 DYPTGVSAIRGISL
+331 DYPTGVSAIRGVSL

-357 NGSGKTTFA
+357 NGAGKTTFA
-366 RHLNGL
+366 KHLNGL
-372 LKPTR
+372 LRPTR
-377 GHVLVRGKDTREYRV
+377 GRVFVRGMNTREYRV

-421 GPDNVGASPEESK
+421 GPDNVGASPEEAK
-434 RLVTSAMELMG
+434 RLVATAIDLMD

-482 PSGGQDA
+482 PTGGQDA
-489 EGIDLLGHLV
+489 EGIELLGQLV
-499 GHLVE
+499 GQLVQ

-515 VKFAARQADRVIAL
+515 VKFAAQHADRVIAL
-529 HQGQVLLDDDPRTVF
+529 YQGRVLLDDDPRTVF
-544 GREEDLALTHVE
+544 GREETLTRTHVE

-569 DETLLLPEELVADF
+569 DETVLSPEELLAVF
-583 APE
+583 ALG

>member
-1 LRSPSYSW
+1 MADS
-9 HSRGLAMSLIEIE
+9 AVSLIEIE

-27 YTSQRQEPALRNLS
+27 YASKQHEPALRNLR
-41 CSIEQGS
+41 CTIEQGS
-48 FVGITGLADAGKS
+48 FVGITGPAEAGKT

-69 YIPHFFHGEFSGRVS
+69 YIPHFFHGEFSGNVN
-84 VAATDTRETT
+84 VAGTDTRETT
-94 IGELAERVGFVFE
+94 IGDLAERVGFVFE

-148 VGMGDLKDRHPQQLS
+148 VGMEDLKDRHPQQLS

-205 DMHSTGNTLIVV
+205 DMHRGGNTLIVV

-229 RLIVIDRGE
+229 RLMVIDEGE
-238 IKWDGEPRE
+238 IKWDGEPRK
-247 VLLDAAE
+247 VLLEAAE

-262 DVLQI
+262 DVLEI
-267 SRKLREAGRIP
+267 SRKLRAAGRIP
-278 SNSPVPLTVV
+278 STSAVPLTVE
-288 QAAKELSSIDTPG
+288 QAAKELSPINIPG
-301 SAAQTIASDRTSRRS
+301 SAAQTIVAGRASHQPTVESS
-316 KEKRSNEI
+316 KELL
-324 VFEDVHF
+324 FEDVHY
-331 DYPTGVSAIRGISL
+331 DYPTGVSAIRGVSL

-357 NGSGKTTFA
+357 NGAGKTTLA
-366 RHLNGL
+366 KHLNGL
-372 LKPTR
+372 LQPTR
-377 GHVLVRGKDTREYRV
+377 GRVLVRGKDTREYRV

-416 EEVRF
+416 VEVRF
-421 GPDNVGASPEESK
+421 GPDNVGASPEEAK
-434 RLVTSAMELMG
+434 RLVATAMDLMG
-445 LEAVREKKPHDL
+445 LEAVRQKKPHDL

-482 PSGGQDA
+482 PTGGQDA
-489 EGIDLLGHLV
+489 KGIELLGQLV
-499 GHLVE
+499 GQLVQ

-515 VKFAARQADRVIAL
+515 VKFAAQHADRVIAL
-529 HQGQVLLDDDPRTVF
+529 HQGRVLMDDDPRTVF
-544 GREEDLALTHVE
+544 GREEALALTHVE

-562 LGKLLGL
+562 LGKLMGL
-569 DETLLLPEELVADF
+569 DETLLSPEELLAVF

>member
-1 LRSPSYSW
+1 MADS
-9 HSRGLAMSLIEIE
+9 AVSLIEIE

-27 YTSQRQEPALRNLS
+27 YSTQQHELALRNLS

-48 FVGITGLADAGKS
+48 FVGITGLAEAGKS

-69 YIPHFFHGEFSGRVS
+69 YIPHFFQGEFSGRVN
-84 VAATDTRETT
+84 VAGKDTRETT
-94 IGELAERVGFVFE
+94 IGELAEWVGFVFE

-132 LAREEIRLR
+132 LAREQIRLR
-141 AEKSLSQ
+141 AEKSLTQ
-148 VGMGDLKDRHPQQLS
+148 VGMEDLKDRHPQQLS

-199 VFDVIT
+199 VFDVIS
-205 DMHSTGNTLIVV
+205 DMHTRGNTLIVV
-217 SQDLDHLAIRAD
+217 SQDLDHLALRAD
-229 RLIVIDRGE
+229 RLMVIDKGE

-247 VLLDAAE
+247 VLLEAAE

-262 DVLQI
+262 DVLEI
-267 SRKLREAGRIP
+267 SRKLRAAGRIP
-278 SNSPVPLTVV
+278 SNPPLPLTVE
-288 QAAKELSSIDTPG
+288 QAANELSSIVTPD
-301 SAAQTIASDRTSRRS
+301 SAEIIAAGRTSRHSKVESS
-316 KEKRSNEI
+316 KEL
-324 VFEDVHF
+324 VFEDVHY
-331 DYPTGVSAIRGISL
+331 DYPTGVSAIRGVSL

-357 NGSGKTTFA
+357 NGAGKTTFA
-366 RHLNGL
+366 KHLNGL
-372 LKPTR
+372 LRPTR
-377 GHVLVRGKDTREYRV
+377 GRVLVRGKDTREYRV

-421 GPDNVGASPEESK
+421 GPDNVGAGPEEAK
-434 RLVTSAMELMG
+434 RMVAFAMDLMG
-445 LEAVREKKPHDL
+445 LEAVPEKKPHDL

-482 PSGGQDA
+482 PTGGQDA
-489 EGIDLLGHLV
+489 EGIELLGQLV
-499 GHLVE
+499 GQLVQ
-504 QGKLVIVVTHD
+504 QGKLVVVVTHD
-515 VKFAARQADRVIAL
+515 VNFAARHADRIIAL
-529 HQGQVLLDDDPRTVF
+529 YQGRVLLNDDPRTVF
-544 GREEDLALTHVE
+544 GREETLARTHVE

-569 DETLLLPEELVADF
+569 EETLLSPEELLAVF

>member
-1 LRSPSYSW
+1 MADS
-9 HSRGLAMSLIEIE
+9 AVSLIEIE

-27 YTSQRQEPALRNLS
+27 YASQRQEPALKNLS

-48 FVGITGLADAGKS
+48 FVGITGLAEAGKS

-84 VAATDTRETT
+84 VAGTDTRETT

-205 DMHSTGNTLIVV
+205 DMHGRGNTLIVV

-229 RLIVIDRGE
+229 RLIVIDNGE
-238 IKWDGEPRE
+238 IKWDGEPRK
-247 VLLDAAE
+247 VLLEAAE

-262 DVLQI
+262 DALEI
-267 SRKLREAGRIP
+267 SRKLRAAGRIP
-278 SNSPVPLTVV
+278 SSSPVPLTVE
-288 QAAKELSSIDTPG
+288 QAAKELSSINTPG
-301 SAAQTIASDRTSRRS
+301 SVAKTITADSPSRHS
-316 KEKRSNEI
+316 KVERSNEI

-331 DYPTGVSAIRGISL
+331 EYPTRVSAIRGVSL

-357 NGSGKTTFA
+357 NGAGKTTFA

-372 LKPTR
+372 LKPTQGR
-377 GHVLVRGKDTREYRV
+377 VLVRGKDTRKYRV

-421 GPDNVGASPEESK
+421 GPENVGASPEEAK
-434 RLVTSAMELMG
+434 RLISSAMDLMG

-472 MNTPVVVLDE
+472 MNTR
-482 PSGGQDA
+482 SWSWTNR
-489 EGIDLLGHLV
+489 
-499 GHLVE
+499 
-504 QGKLVIVVTHD
+504 QG
-515 VKFAARQADRVIAL
+515 DR
-529 HQGQVLLDDDPRTVF
+529 
-544 GREEDLALTHVE
+544 
-556 PPAVTR
+556 TR
-562 LGKLLGL
+562 RGSSCW
-569 DETLLLPEELVADF
+569 ANW
-583 APE
+583 

>member
-1 LRSPSYSW
+1 MADS
-9 HSRGLAMSLIEIE
+9 AVSLIEIE

-27 YTSQRQEPALRNLS
+27 YSTQQHEPALRNLS

-48 FVGITGLADAGKS
+48 FVGITGLAEAGKS

-69 YIPHFFHGEFSGRVS
+69 YIPHFFQGEFSGRVN
-84 VAATDTRETT
+84 VAGKDTRETT
-94 IGELAERVGFVFE
+94 IGELAEWVGFVFE

-132 LAREEIRLR
+132 LAREQIRLR
-141 AEKSLSQ
+141 AEKSLTQ
-148 VGMGDLKDRHPQQLS
+148 VGMEDLKDRHPQQLS

-173 SILAVQPEVFIL
+173 SILAIQPEVFIL

-199 VFDVIT
+199 VFDVIS
-205 DMHSTGNTLIVV
+205 DMHTRGNTLIVV

-229 RLIVIDRGE
+229 RLMVIDKAE

-247 VLLDAAE
+247 VLLEAAE

-262 DVLQI
+262 DVLEI
-267 SRKLREAGRIP
+267 SCKLRAAGRIP
-278 SNSPVPLTVV
+278 SNPPLPLTVE
-288 QAAKELSSIDTPG
+288 QAANELSSIVTPD
-301 SAAQTIASDRTSRRS
+301 SAEIIAAGRTSRHSKVESS
-316 KEKRSNEI
+316 KEL
-324 VFEDVHF
+324 VFEDVHY
-331 DYPTGVSAIRGISL
+331 DYPTGVSAIRGVSL

-357 NGSGKTTFA
+357 NGAGKTTFA
-366 RHLNGL
+366 KHLNGL
-372 LKPTR
+372 LRPTR
-377 GHVLVRGKDTREYRV
+377 GRVLVRGKDTREYRV

-421 GPDNVGASPEESK
+421 GPDNVGAGPEEAK
-434 RLVTSAMELMG
+434 RMVAFAMDLMG
-445 LEAVREKKPHDL
+445 LEAVPEKKPHDL

-482 PSGGQDA
+482 PTGGQDA
-489 EGIDLLGHLV
+489 EGIELLGQLV
-499 GHLVE
+499 GQLVQ
-504 QGKLVIVVTHD
+504 QGKLVVVVTHD
-515 VKFAARQADRVIAL
+515 VNFAARHADRVIAL
-529 HQGQVLLDDDPRTVF
+529 YQGRVLLDDYPRTVF
-544 GREEDLALTHVE
+544 GREETLACTHVE

-569 DETLLLPEELVADF
+569 DETLLSPEELLAVF

>member
-1 LRSPSYSW
+1 V
-9 HSRGLAMSLIEIE
+9 SLVEIE
-22 DLTFS
+22 ELTFS
-27 YTSQRQEPALRNLS
+27 YASQQHEPALQNLS
-41 CSIEQGS
+41 CAIEQGS
-48 FVGITGLADAGKS
+48 FVGITGLAEAGKS

-69 YIPHFFHGEFSGRVS
+69 YIPHFFHGEFSGKVN
-84 VAATDTRETT
+84 VAGTDTRETT

-148 VGMGDLKDRHPQQLS
+148 VGMEDLKDRHPQQLS

-205 DMHSTGNTLIVV
+205 DMHRGGNTLIVV

-229 RLIVIDRGE
+229 RLMVIDKGE
-238 IKWDGEPRE
+238 IKWDGEPRK
-247 VLLDAAE
+247 VLLEAAE

-262 DVLQI
+262 DVLEI
-267 SRKLREAGRIP
+267 SRKLRAAGRIP
-278 SNSPVPLTVV
+278 STSPVPLTVE
-288 QAAKELSSIDTPG
+288 QAAKELSSINTPG
-301 SAAQTIASDRTSRRS
+301 SAAETIAAGGTSRHSKVESS
-316 KEKRSNEI
+316 KELI
-324 VFEDVHF
+324 FENVHY
-331 DYPTGVSAIRGISL
+331 DYPTGVSAIRGVSL
-345 SLDEGCVCIVGQ
+345 SLNEGCVCIVGQ
-357 NGSGKTTFA
+357 NGAGKTTFA
-366 RHLNGL
+366 KHLNGL
-372 LKPTR
+372 LRPTR
-377 GHVLVRGKDTREYRV
+377 GRVLVRGKDTREYRV

-421 GPDNVGASPEESK
+421 GPDNVGVNPEEAK
-434 RLVTSAMELMG
+434 RLVATAMDLMG
-445 LEAVREKKPHDL
+445 LEAVQEKKPHDL

-482 PSGGQDA
+482 PTGGQDA
-489 EGIDLLGHLV
+489 EGIDLLGELV
-499 GHLVE
+499 GQLVQ

-515 VKFAARQADRVIAL
+515 VKFAARHADRVIAL
-529 HQGQVLLDDDPRTVF
+529 HQGRVLLDDDPRTVF
-544 GREEDLALTHVE
+544 GREEALARTHVE

-562 LGKLLGL
+562 LGKLMGL
-569 DETLLLPEELVADF
+569 DETLLSPEELLAVFDQ
-583 APE
+583 E

>member
-1 LRSPSYSW
+1 MADS
-9 HSRGLAMSLIEIE
+9 AVSLVEIE

-27 YTSQRQEPALRNLS
+27 YASQQHGPALRNLS
-41 CSIEQGS
+41 CAIEQGS
-48 FVGITGLADAGKS
+48 FVGITGLAEAGKT

-69 YIPHFFHGEFSGRVS
+69 YIPHFFHGEFSGKVN
-84 VAATDTRETT
+84 VAGTDTREST

-132 LAREEIRLR
+132 LVREEIRLR
-141 AEKSLSQ
+141 AEKSLSR
-148 VGMGDLKDRHPQQLS
+148 VGMEDLKDRHPQQLS

-205 DMHSTGNTLIVV
+205 DMHGRGNTLIVV

-229 RLIVIDRGE
+229 RLMVIDKGE

-247 VLLDAAE
+247 VLLEAAE

-262 DVLQI
+262 DVLEI
-267 SRKLREAGRIP
+267 SRKLKAAGRIP
-278 SNSPVPLTVV
+278 TASPVPLTVE
-288 QAAKELSSIDTPG
+288 QAAKELSSINTPG
-301 SAAQTIASDRTSRRS
+301 SAAETIAAGRTSRHSKVESS
-316 KEKRSNEI
+316 KELL
-324 VFEDVHF
+324 FEDVHY
-331 DYPTGVSAIRGISL
+331 DYPTGVSAIRGVSL

-357 NGSGKTTFA
+357 NGAGKTTLA
-366 RHLNGL
+366 KHLNGL
-372 LKPTR
+372 LRPTR
-377 GHVLVRGKDTREYRV
+377 GRLLVRGKDTREYRV

-416 EEVRF
+416 QEVRF
-421 GPDNVGASPEESK
+421 GPDNVGASPEEAK
-434 RLVTSAMELMG
+434 RLVANAMDLMD
-445 LEAVREKKPHDL
+445 LEAVGEKKPHDL
-457 GVPERKRVATASVIA
+457 GMPERKRVATASVIA
-472 MNTPVVVLDE
+472 MNTQVVVLDE
-482 PSGGQDA
+482 PTGGQDA
-489 EGIDLLGHLV
+489 EGIELLGQLV
-499 GHLVE
+499 GSLVQ

-515 VKFAARQADRVIAL
+515 VKFAALHADRVIAL
-529 HQGQVLLDDDPRTVF
+529 HQGRVLLDDDPRTVF
-544 GREEDLALTHVE
+544 GREEALARTHVE

-569 DETLLLPEELVADF
+569 DETVLSPEELLAVF
-583 APE
+583 ARQ

>member
-1 LRSPSYSW
+1 MADS
-9 HSRGLAMSLIEIE
+9 AVSLIEIE

-27 YTSQRQEPALRNLS
+27 YASKQHEPALRNLR
-41 CSIEQGS
+41 CTIEQGS
-48 FVGITGLADAGKS
+48 FVGITGPAEAGKT

-69 YIPHFFHGEFSGRVS
+69 YIPHFFHGEFSGNVN
-84 VAATDTRETT
+84 VAGTDTRETT
-94 IGELAERVGFVFE
+94 IGDLAERVGFVFE

-148 VGMGDLKDRHPQQLS
+148 VGMEDLKDRHPQQLS

-205 DMHSTGNTLIVV
+205 DMHRGGNTLIVV

-229 RLIVIDRGE
+229 RLMVIDEGE
-238 IKWDGEPRE
+238 IKWDGEPRK
-247 VLLDAAE
+247 VLLEAAE

-262 DVLQI
+262 DVLEI
-267 SRKLREAGRIP
+267 SRKLRAAGRIP
-278 SNSPVPLTVV
+278 STSAVPLTVE
-288 QAAKELSSIDTPG
+288 QAAKELSPINIPG
-301 SAAQTIASDRTSRRS
+301 SAAQTIVAGRASHQPTVESS
-316 KEKRSNEI
+316 KELL
-324 VFEDVHF
+324 FEDVHY
-331 DYPTGVSAIRGISL
+331 DYPTGVSAIRGVSL

-357 NGSGKTTFA
+357 NGAGKTTLA
-366 RHLNGL
+366 KHLNGL
-372 LKPTR
+372 LQPTR
-377 GHVLVRGKDTREYRV
+377 GRVLVRGKDTREYRV

-416 EEVRF
+416 VEVRF
-421 GPDNVGASPEESK
+421 GPDNVGASPEEAK
-434 RLVTSAMELMG
+434 RLVATAMDLMG
-445 LEAVREKKPHDL
+445 LEAVRQKKPHDL

-482 PSGGQDA
+482 PTGGQDA
-489 EGIDLLGHLV
+489 KGIELLGQLV
-499 GHLVE
+499 GQLVQ

-515 VKFAARQADRVIAL
+515 VKFAAQHADRVIAL
-529 HQGQVLLDDDPRTVF
+529 HQG
-544 GREEDLALTHVE
+544 GC
-556 PPAVTR
+556 
-562 LGKLLGL
+562 
-569 DETLLLPEELVADF
+569 
-583 APE
+583 

>member
-1 LRSPSYSW
+1 MADR
-9 HSRGLAMSLIEIE
+9 AVSLIEIE

-27 YTSQRQEPALRNLS
+27 YASQQHEPALRNLS
-41 CSIEQGS
+41 CTIEQGS
-48 FVGITGLADAGKS
+48 FVGITGLAEAGKS

-69 YIPHFFHGEFSGRVS
+69 YIPHFFHGEFSGRVN
-84 VAATDTRETT
+84 VAGADTRETT

-148 VGMGDLKDRHPQQLS
+148 VGMEDLKDRHPQQLS

-205 DMHSTGNTLIVV
+205 DMHRGGNTLIVV

-229 RLIVIDRGE
+229 RLMVIDKGE
-238 IKWDGEPRE
+238 IKWDGEPRK
-247 VLLDAAE
+247 VLLEAAE

-262 DVLQI
+262 DVLEI
-267 SRKLREAGRIP
+267 SRKLRAAGRIP
-278 SNSPVPLTVV
+278 STSPVPLTVE
-288 QAAKELSSIDTPG
+288 QAATELSSINIPG
-301 SAAQTIASDRTSRRS
+301 FAAKTIASGGPSRHS
-316 KEKRSNEI
+316 KVESSSEI

-331 DYPTGVSAIRGISL
+331 DYPTGVSAIRGVSS

-357 NGSGKTTFA
+357 NGAGKTTLA

-372 LKPTR
+372 LRPTR
-377 GHVLVRGKDTREYRV
+377 GRVLVRGKDTREYRV

-421 GPDNVGASPEESK
+421 GPDNVGASPEEAK
-434 RLVTSAMELMG
+434 RLVATAMDLMG
-445 LEAVREKKPHDL
+445 LEDVREKKPHDL

-482 PSGGQDA
+482 PTGGQDA
-489 EGIDLLGHLV
+489 EGIELLGQLV
-499 GHLVE
+499 GSLVQ
-504 QGKLVIVVTHD
+504 QGKLVLVVTHD
-515 VKFAARQADRVIAL
+515 VKFAARHADRVIAL
-529 HQGQVLLDDDPRTVF
+529 HQGQVLLDDGPRTVF
-544 GREEDLALTHVE
+544 GREEALVRTHVE
-556 PPAVTR
+556 PPAVAR

-569 DETLLLPEELVADF
+569 DETLLLPEELMAVYT
-583 APE
+583 PE

>member
-1 LRSPSYSW
+1 MADSVV
-9 HSRGLAMSLIEIE
+9 SLIEIE

-27 YTSQRQEPALRNLS
+27 YASQHEPALRNLS

-48 FVGITGLADAGKS
+48 FVGITGLAEAGKS
-61 TFCRLIAG
+61 SFCRLISG
-69 YIPHFFHGEFSGRVS
+69 YIPHFFHGEFSGSVS
-84 VAATDTRETT
+84 VAGTDTRETT

-148 VGMGDLKDRHPQQLS
+148 VGMEDLADRHPQQLS

-173 SILAVQPEVFIL
+173 SILAVQPEIFIL
-185 DEPTSQLDPLGVEE
+185 DEPTSQLDPLGVDE
-199 VFDVIT
+199 VFDVIS
-205 DMHSTGNTLIVV
+205 DMHRRGYTVIVV

-229 RLIVIDRGE
+229 RLIVVDKGE
-238 IKWDGEPRE
+238 IKWDGEPRKI
-247 VLLDAAE
+247 LLQAAE

-262 DVLQI
+262 DVLEI
-267 SRKLREAGRIP
+267 SRKLRAAGRI
-278 SNSPVPLTVV
+278 SSDSPVPLTVE
-288 QAAKELSSIDTPG
+288 QAAKELSSIEERG
-301 SAAQTIASDRTSRRS
+301 SATETIAAGRTSRYLPDSRAERS
-316 KEKRSNEI
+316 KEL
-324 VFEDVHF
+324 VFQDVHY
-331 DYPTGVSAIRGISL
+331 DYPTGVSAICGVSL
-345 SLDEGCVCIVGQ
+345 RLDEGCVCIVGQ
-357 NGSGKTTFA
+357 NGAGKTTFA
-366 RHLNGL
+366 KHLNGL
-372 LKPTR
+372 LRPTR
-377 GHVLVRGKDTREYRV
+377 GRVLVRAKDTREYRV
-392 AELAREVGLA
+392 AEIAREVGLA

-408 QLFRSTVE
+408 QLFRGTVE

-421 GPDNVGASPEESK
+421 GPENVGTAPEETK
-434 RLVTSAMELMG
+434 RLVTSAIDLMG

-457 GVPERKRVATASVIA
+457 GLSERKRVATASVIA

-482 PSGGQDA
+482 PTGGQDA
-489 EGIDLLGHLV
+489 EGIELLGHLV
-499 GHLVE
+499 GQLVQ
-504 QGKLVIVVTHD
+504 QGKLVVVVTHD
-515 VKFAARQADRVIAL
+515 VRFAARHADRVIAL
-529 HQGQVLLDDDPRTVF
+529 HQGRVLLDDGPRPVF
-544 GREEDLALTHVE
+544 GRDETLARTHVE

-569 DETLLLPEELVADF
+569 DETLLSPGELLAVL